1 MKDAAAFD
9 VEGLVKGYL
18 RGTAWHCTFY
28 TPAGRQRRKLGSK
41 NKRQAERRAR
51 EIAEFIQREDWE
63 ALSKLDWKPKPHAG
77 TFSIFVRDEFLPKYC
92 TWSERTRQ
100 GEAARL
106 RILCEQFGAL
116 PLSAV
121 TASAIKTWLSKRDA
135 EGLSPAS
142 QNRYLAALKS
152 IYKAAETYG
161 FCKTNPAAA
170 VTMKKEEIR
179 PKDVLDDD
187 EFERLLA
194 ELPGYSRRIVLAAA
208 ETGMRASEIR
218 RIRWEDVDL
227 GAGELRVAVTKNKE
241 FRVVP
246 LTARLYAMLEE
257 MRAEL
262 TPHPTAHV
270 FEAVDIKKGLAA
282 ALKRAGIEKHVTLHG
297 FRHQFAT
304 RALEAGMS
312 AFHLQA
318 IGGWKSPVML
328 QRYDK
333 VRNKALHEQ
342 MAKLN
347 GRTVPQAAAE
357 VST

>member
-1 MKDAAAFD
+1 M
-9 VEGLVKGYL
+9 
-18 RGTAWHCTFY
+18 
-28 TPAGRQRRKLGSK
+28 
-41 NKRQAERRAR
+41 
-51 EIAEFIQREDWE
+51 
-63 ALSKLDWKPKPHAG
+63 
-77 TFSIFVRDEFLPKYC
+77 
-92 TWSERTRQ
+92 
-100 GEAARL
+100 
-106 RILCEQFGAL
+106 
-116 PLSAV
+116 
-121 TASAIKTWLSKRDA
+121 
-135 EGLSPAS
+135 
-142 QNRYLAALKS
+142 
-152 IYKAAETYG
+152 
-161 FCKTNPAAA
+161 
-170 VTMKKEEIR
+170 
-179 PKDVLDDD
+179 LDDD

-270 FEAVDIKKGLAA
+270 FEAVDIKKRLAA

-328 QRYDK
+328 QRYAK
-333 VRNKALHEQ
+333 VCNKALHEQ

-347 GRTVPQAAAE
+347 GRAASLAGGGRVHVNLWAVHKPGPPRGSSASRKTLTRCAHISSGE
-357 VST
+357 PVTADENRA